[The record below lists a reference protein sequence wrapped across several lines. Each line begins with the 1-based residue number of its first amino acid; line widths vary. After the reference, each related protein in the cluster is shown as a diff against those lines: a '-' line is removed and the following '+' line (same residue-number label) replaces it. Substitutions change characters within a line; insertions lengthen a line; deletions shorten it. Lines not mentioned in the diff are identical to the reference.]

1 MGKLPFMSLDNL
13 TLSPLLIQEL
23 YENSLV
29 DFSDTKTTKI
39 IPSADQLETVG
50 KKGMPRVAE
59 GNIKYLGNNA
69 KNILILID
77 EADHAFLPDAELN
90 FLISILEAC
99 KVNFEDSALVNCH
112 NNIEVTH
119 ENLNRQFSP
128 AVLIFLGTE
137 PQLLGFPIQI
147 PQYKVQQYN
156 HQQYMCAPA
165 LGVISADKEAKKQLW
180 NALKIL
186 FSIY

>member
-1 MGKLPFMSLDNL
+1 MSLDNL
-13 TLSPLLIQEL
+13 TLPPYLIQEL

-29 DFSDTKTTKI
+29 
-39 IPSADQLETVG
+39 ETAGINPKKSVPAIDLSESVG
-50 KKGMPRVAE
+50 KKGMPRVSS

-69 KNILILID
+69 KNILIIID
-77 EADHAFLPDAELN
+77 EENHAFLPDAELN
-90 FLISILEAC
+90 FLIAVLEAC

-112 NNIEVTH
+112 NNAEATP
-119 ENLNRQFSP
+119 ENLNHQFSP
-128 AVLIFLGTE
+128 VVLIFLGTE

-156 HQQYMCAPA
+156 KQQYMCAPA
-165 LGVISADKEAKKQLW
+165 LQVISADKEAKKQLW

-186 FSIY
+186 FSIS